1 MVQKKNRTNHAISTA
16 LSRHFRDI
24 LQTLH
29 VEEDNRLQS
38 IDNCCSCT
46 PSWIEPYRFHG
57 LLSVRQRG
65 EHDAVHLVGQ
75 RTVSTSRSV
84 TAER

>member
-38 IDNCCSCT
+38 IDNSL
-46 PSWIEPYRFHG
+46 H
-57 LLSVRQRG
+57 LSR
-65 EHDAVHLVGQ
+65 
-75 RTVSTSRSV
+75 
-84 TAER
+84 